1 MKIGHV
7 AGVLVMCALVP
18 SSPAQENLPG
28 ERIAPSQ
35 AAWSAITLCAR
46 IAKDSDRHVCLDDA
60 LRNAGLMPAHPTAAP
75 VPAAGTAPAAGAVA
89 PAAAAGATAPV
100 AAAGAAAAPA
110 PAGAAAPAVH
120 APDPASTAP
129 SKESRADFGLQPKTV
144 REPAVARTLQVTLSR
159 VDQADGKLLLT
170 TTEGAIWKQVESTD
184 VWPVPT
190 GGQTMTIQ
198 RGSFGG
204 FFCEPSKYVSFRC
217 FRVK

>member
-7 AGVLVMCALVP
+7 AGVLVMSALVP

-28 ERIAPSQ
+28 ERIARSD

-60 LRNAGLMPAHPTAAP
+60 LRNAGLMPAHSTAAP

-89 PAAAAGATAPV
+89 PAAAAGA
-100 AAAGAAAAPA
+100 AAPA
-110 PAGAAAPAVH
+110 AQ
-120 APDPASTAP
+120 APDSASPAQ
-129 SKESRADFGLQPKTV
+129 SKESRTDFGLQPKTF
-144 REPAVARTLQVTLSR
+144 REPAVARTLQVTLR
-159 VDQADGKLLLT
+159 QVDQADGKLLLT

-190 GGQTMTIQ
+190 GGQTMTIEK
-198 RGSFGG
+198 GSFGG

-217 FRVK
+217 FRAK

>member
-7 AGVLVMCALVP
+7 AGVLVMSALVP

-28 ERIAPSQ
+28 ERVPSD

-46 IAKDSDRHVCLDDA
+46 IAKDTDRHDCLDDA

-75 VPAAGTAPAAGAVA
+75 VPAAGTAPGAAAA
-89 PAAAAGATAPV
+89 PAAAAGAATP
-100 AAAGAAAAPA
+100 AAR
-110 PAGAAAPAVH
+110 
-120 APDPASTAP
+120 APDSASPAR
-129 SKESRADFGLQPKTV
+129 SKQSRADFGLQPKTS
-144 REPAVARTLQVTLSR
+144 RETGVARTLKVTLSQ

-170 TTEGAIWKQVESTD
+170 TTEGAIWKQVESTK

-190 GGQTMTIQ
+190 EGQTMTIE

-217 FRVK
+217 FRAK

>member
-7 AGVLVMCALVP
+7 AGILVMSALVP

-28 ERIAPSQ
+28 ERIAPSD

-60 LRNAGLMPAHPTAAP
+60 LRNAGLMPAHSPATP
-75 VPAAGTAPAAGAVA
+75 VPAEGTAPAAGAVA
-89 PAAAAGATAPV
+89 PAAV
-100 AAAGAAAAPA
+100 
-110 PAGAAAPAVH
+110 AGAAAPAAQ
-120 APDPASTAP
+120 APDSVSPAQ
-129 SKESRADFGLQPKTV
+129 SKESRADFGLQPKAF
-144 REPAVARTLQVTLSR
+144 REPAVARTLQVTIR
-159 VDQADGKLLLT
+159 QVDQADGKLLLT
-170 TTEGAIWKQVESTD
+170 TTEGAIWKQVESTN

-190 GGQTMTIQ
+190 EGQTMTIE

-217 FRVK
+217 FRAK

>member
-7 AGVLVMCALVP
+7 AGILVMSALVP

-28 ERIAPSQ
+28 ERIAPSD

-60 LRNAGLMPAHPTAAP
+60 LRNAGLMPAHSPATP
-75 VPAAGTAPAAGAVA
+75 VPAEGTAPAAGAVA
-89 PAAAAGATAPV
+89 PAAV
-100 AAAGAAAAPA
+100 
-110 PAGAAAPAVH
+110 AGAAAPAAQ
-120 APDPASTAP
+120 APDSVSPAQ
-129 SKESRADFGLQPKTV
+129 SKESRADFGLQPKTF
-144 REPAVARTLQVTLSR
+144 REPAVARTLQVTIR
-159 VDQADGKLLLT
+159 QVDQADGKLLLT

-184 VWPVPT
+184 LWPVPT
-190 GGQTMTIQ
+190 GGQTMTIA

-217 FRVK
+217 FRAK

>member
-7 AGVLVMCALVP
+7 AGVLMMSALVP

-28 ERIAPSQ
+28 ERIAPSD

-75 VPAAGTAPAAGAVA
+75 VPAAGTAPAAGVVA
-89 PAAAAGATAPV
+89 PAAAAGA
-100 AAAGAAAAPA
+100 AAPA
-110 PAGAAAPAVH
+110 ARG
-120 APDPASTAP
+120 PDSASTAQ
-129 SKESRADFGLQPKTV
+129 SKESRADFGLQPKTF
-144 REPAVARTLQVTLSR
+144 REPAVARTLQVTLSQ

-190 GGQTMTIQ
+190 GGQTMTIEK
-198 RGSFGG
+198 GSFGG

-217 FRVK
+217 YRAK

>member
-7 AGVLVMCALVP
+7 AGILVMSALVP

-28 ERIAPSQ
+28 ERIAPSD

-60 LRNAGLMPAHPTAAP
+60 LRNAGLMPAHSPATP
-75 VPAAGTAPAAGAVA
+75 VPAEGTAPAAGAVA
-89 PAAAAGATAPV
+89 PAAV
-100 AAAGAAAAPA
+100 
-110 PAGAAAPAVH
+110 AGAAAPAAQ
-120 APDPASTAP
+120 APDSVSPAQ
-129 SKESRADFGLQPKTV
+129 SKESRADFGLQPKTF
-144 REPAVARTLQVTLSR
+144 REPAVARTLQVTIR
-159 VDQADGKLLLT
+159 QVDQADGKLLLT
-170 TTEGAIWKQVESTD
+170 TTEGAIWKQVESTN

-190 GGQTMTIQ
+190 EGQTMTIE

-217 FRVK
+217 FRAK

>member
-7 AGVLVMCALVP
+7 AGVLVMSALVP

-28 ERIAPSQ
+28 ERIARSD

-46 IAKDSDRHVCLDDA
+46 IAKDRDRHVCLDDA
-60 LRNAGLMPAHPTAAP
+60 LRNAGLMPAHPSAAS
-75 VPAAGTAPAAGAVA
+75 VPAAGTAPAAGASA
-89 PAAAAGATAPV
+89 PAAAAGAVAP
-100 AAAGAAAAPA
+100 AAAAPA
-110 PAGAAAPAVH
+110 AQ
-120 APDPASTAP
+120 APDAASPAQ
-129 SKESRADFGLQPKTV
+129 SKESRADFGLQPKTF
-144 REPAVARTLQVTLSR
+144 RETGVARTLKVTLR
-159 VDQADGKLLLT
+159 QVDQADGKLLLT

-190 GGQTMTIQ
+190 GGQTMTIE

-217 FRVK
+217 FRAK